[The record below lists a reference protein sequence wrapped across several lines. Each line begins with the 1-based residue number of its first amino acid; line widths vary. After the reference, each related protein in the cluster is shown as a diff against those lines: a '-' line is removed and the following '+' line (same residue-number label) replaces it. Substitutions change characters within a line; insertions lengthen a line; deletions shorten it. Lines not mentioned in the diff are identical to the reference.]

1 MAEFIVAPKVMF
13 TCQSE
18 GAILYCD
25 LHSRLMYP
33 QTHTRAHTHKH
44 PLHCPC
50 PSPLFHP
57 PTQQLPL
64 QTPNHAITGKESHRN
79 QQNLFSSYHTKKKED
94 KKPLQSITA
103 HRTAL
108 SSHHWHL
115 GERLAEGGGGGESGW
130 ADIFCQ
136 TPSSGQVLYCG
147 HLLILCWYTGQL
159 AAESNHGSDY
169 YCQQ

>member
-1 MAEFIVAPKVMF
+1 MDRDVVTLSTHARTRV
-13 TCQSE
+13 
-18 GAILYCD
+18 
-25 LHSRLMYP
+25 R
-33 QTHTRAHTHKH
+33 THTHTHTHTH
-44 PLHCPC
+44 PSSQCP
-50 PSPLFHP
+50 PLHP

-79 QQNLFSSYHTKKKED
+79 QQNLFSSYHTEKKEEED

-115 GERLAEGGGGGESGW
+115 GERLAEGGGGGGGGGGGESGW